1 MSDLSPLRAAKRTCH
16 AIHDPICF
24 SRTSG
29 ALSFSV
35 QKGSEKPARELH
47 QQKIARNPKRRDTS
61 TAGRGYIVG
70 GAKPPEQSVD

>member
-1 MSDLSPLRAAKRTCH
+1 
-16 AIHDPICF
+16 
-24 SRTSG
+24 
-29 ALSFSV
+29 LSFSV